1 LSALILIKLVEP
13 GFESVNN
20 AEPTVVAPKSDLN
33 SAAVLVD
40 TVLAELILINV
51 VALGS
56 VSLNKLAPTVVA
68 PKFVIADVADVAPV
82 PPLIIATVPVTFVAF
97 PSRLAVIVPA
107 LKLPDVSLDTIVL
120 TVFALVALLVT
131 VNVALEEVLA
141 EKLAEPDKPTPETPN
156 VKVASLIS
164 PVVARV
170 PVVGRVN
177 VVVPVDVN
185 VTKCPPE
192 KESSDPDV
200 PMLSRVLLLLS
211 KPFFATNLEVVAIID
226 SLSSIN
232 YFYDLI
238 AVAAAL

>member
-1 LSALILIKLVEP
+1 MLSELILIKLVDP

-20 AEPTVVAPKSDLN
+20 ADPTVVAPKSDLN
-33 SAAVLVD
+33 SDAVLVD
-40 TVLAELILINV
+40 TVFAALILIKV

-56 VSLNKLAPTVVA
+56 VSLNKLDPTVVA

-82 PPLIIATVPVTFVAF
+82 PPFIIATVPVTFVAL

-107 LKLPDVSLDTIVL
+107 LKLPDESRDTIVL

-131 VNVALEEVLA
+131 VKVVLEDVFA
-141 EKLAEPDKPTPETPN
+141 EKLAEPDNPTPDTAKP
-156 VKVASLIS
+156 KVPSLMS
-164 PVVARV
+164 VVTARV
-170 PVVGRVN
+170 PVVGSVS
-177 VVVPVDVN
+177 VVVPVEVN
-185 VTKCPPE
+185 VTMCPPE
-192 KESSDPDV
+192 KESSDPDD

-232 YFYDLI
+232 YFMI
-238 AVAAAL
+238 